1 MDVLSIVNFGGA
13 VCTIIAAVLVAS
25 NISPKV
31 MIVGFS
37 VFIVASVLWMTSGYL
52 DHKSSLLIQ
61 NAVLMVVN
69 IAGIIRWYP
78 KA

>member
-13 VCTIIAAVLVAS
+13 VCTIIGAILVAS

-52 DHKSSLLIQ
+52 DH
-61 NAVLMVVN
+61 
-69 IAGIIRWYP
+69 
-78 KA
+78 